1 MQRGLREGKANVKTT
16 SYCSIL
22 TPDSYRAEIFGCY
35 FGKVVVHSINNDN
48 LHKYWWGEKNT
59 FPITLWGLED
69 VLAYVRIK
77 MKIPNIM
84 NSGELNNQQQRD
96 WGIHRPLRLNWM
108 ATSSISWGNV
118 MTIEQRMTY
127 TRGNSGSLLYLR
139 FFLEKCDYSV
149 DVRVQNEWCS
159 FAWKYFVEK
168 WILQYLPFTPSAK
181 LWLNLELF

>member
-1 MQRGLREGKANVKTT
+1 MR
-16 SYCSIL
+16 
-22 TPDSYRAEIFGCY
+22 
-35 FGKVVVHSINNDN
+35 
-48 LHKYWWGEKNT
+48 EKNT

-69 VLAYVRIK
+69 VLVYVRIK
-77 MKIPNIM
+77 MEIPNIM
-84 NSGELNNQQQRD
+84 NSAELNNQQRRD

-127 TRGNSGSLLYLR
+127 TRGNLGSLLYLR

-149 DVRVQNEWCS
+149 DVRMQNEWCS

-181 LWLNLELF
+181 LWLNLELFWAKGLCRDWINLMGSWFPSLHWNANRCIGVRI